1 MIILGILGIVLIVGI
16 AVVVYGNVY
25 ADWYDKDE
33 YDILGTILI
42 TLSSIFIVICCAT
55 ILLKPI
61 SYKKFK
67 VKYDTIKETVTYSD
81 DIRDATFTNK
91 IIEINEEILYCR
103 EFKDSLTIGIFQN
116 KNICELELLSKGEE

>member
-1 MIILGILGIVLIVGI
+1 MIILGILGIALIVGI

-25 ADWYDKDE
+25 ADWYV
-33 YDILGTILI
+33 GTILI
-42 TLSSIFIVICCAT
+42 TLSSIFIVICCAI

-67 VKYDTIKETVTYSD
+67 VKYDTIKETITYSD